1 LEVVSVN
8 PSIVSSLLKEGMM
21 VGVRV
26 GANAPWHGNIIY
38 TVNGS
43 TVKLA
48 YIEKFMKDSAAP
60 GKNIWVKYSN
70 DYYIYYFS
78 GRVERF
84 VSEPSASVLVE
95 LEHAE
100 EMINNRLF
108 PRYDV
113 RLSANIKPVWDNDN
127 YECTVTDLSY
137 GGAAFVCEHK
147 FDSNEYIDMSL
158 NLTNG
163 KTVNVSGKVIR
174 RRSTMGELND
184 HAAQFIECDN
194 KENKLLAEYFAQ
206 LEEEASEIYHQYE
219 EKNGYK

>member
-1 LEVVSVN
+1 MN
-8 PSIVSSLLKEGMM
+8 PSIVSNLLKEGMM
-21 VGVRV
+21 VGVRI

-38 TVNGS
+38 AVNGS

-48 YIEKFMKDSAAP
+48 FIEKFMKDSVLP
-60 GKNIWVKYSN
+60 GNNIWIKYSN

-78 GRVERF
+78 GK
-84 VSEPSASVLVE
+84 VSRLIKEPSESVLVE

-113 RLSANIKPVWDNDN
+113 RLQAKIKPVWDNEI

-147 FDSNEYIDMSL
+147 FDSNEYIEMNLS
-158 NLTNG
+158 LTNG
-163 KTVNVSGKVIR
+163 STVNVSGKVVR
-174 RRSTMGELND
+174 RRSTIGDLTD

-194 KENKLLAEYFAQ
+194 KENKQLSEYFGQ
-206 LEEEASEIYHQYE
+206 LEDEASEIYRKYE
-219 EKNGYK
+219 EKRDTNSIR